1 MNANPADAGF
11 VLCVDCRGY
20 DASLIVRRLYRTI
33 PDADAAANGLVR
45 VVDES
50 GEDYLYP
57 QAMFVALSLPAGVI
71 ERLAS

>member
-1 MNANPADAGF
+1 MNDTASERGF
-11 VLCVDCRGY
+11 AVCVDCRGY
-20 DASLIVRRLYRTI
+20 EASLIVRRLYRTI

-57 QAMFVALSLPAGVI
+57 QSMFAPLSLPAGVI

>member
-1 MNANPADAGF
+1 MSGKAGDNGF
-11 VLCVDCRGY
+11 MLCVDCRGY
-20 DASLIVRRLYRTI
+20 EASLMVRRLYRTI
-33 PDADAAANGLVR
+33 PDADAATNGLVR

-57 QAMFVALSLPAGVI
+57 QAMFVALLLPAGVI